1 MKKLLMIILVLL
13 AMNFC
18 TVSAESTVD
27 DVRIADG
34 TVIIEGTAD
43 KELAR
48 VGIVVIPN
56 AAQKNAENV
65 TAVGETVSGV
75 DGKFAITFKT
85 EGEKTLWNDGDC
97 TVFIRVK
104 GAEGTSKNFYYY
116 SENGKNSKISDFI
129 NAEAKR
135 ITMLDKND
143 AGYKTFK
150 EIGIRVDALTAEQMP
165 QLVETVSGSLT
176 SGMGEESFVTAM
188 NKGILAV
195 LIKENG
201 RDDAIK
207 SLMSVAFDDFMGL
220 DEGKKTWLSTALI
233 QNGPYSSAEIMDNA
247 YLKVQILYSINY
259 AQHSGLRD
267 LIINNEAILGI
278 ENEEKYKS
286 FSKLT
291 LLESGAV
298 CEKLAELLLPHNT
311 YTSQILMSH
320 LTTALPSSSYYS
332 GGANGGTSNRYN
344 SSGGGKSSNDGLAAV
359 TTTPPASIGLGAA
372 DSAFDDLA
380 SVSWATEAIN
390 ALYSKNIINGIG
402 ERKFEPDRSVTRE
415 EFITMLVKAAELKAS
430 DISID
435 FRDVEAGAWYYD
447 MVNIAYIN
455 GITEGIGDGLF
466 GTGLKITREDMA
478 VMVHRVFATK
488 ISNKNIAV
496 QFTDFDD
503 ISEYAKE
510 SVGQLCGAGIVS
522 GMTDGRFVP
531 KGDTTRAQA
540 AVILYKVL
548 GE

>member
-65 TAVGETVSGV
+65 TAVGETVSGE
-75 DGKFAITFKT
+75 DRKFAITFKT

-97 TVFIRVK
+97 TVYIRVK

-116 SENGKNSKISDFI
+116 SENGKNSEISDFI

-135 ITMLDKND
+135 IAMLDKND

-176 SGMGEESFVTAM
+176 SGMEEESFVTAM

-201 RDDAIK
+201 REDAIK
-207 SLMSVAFDDFMGL
+207 SLMAVAFDDFMGL

-311 YTSQILMSH
+311 YTSQTLMSH

-540 AVILYKVL
+540 AVILYRVL

>member
-27 DVRIADG
+27 DVRVADG
-34 TVIIEGTAD
+34 TVIIEGTTD
-43 KELAR
+43 KEWAR

-65 TAVGETVSGV
+65 TAVGETVSGE
-75 DGKFAITFKT
+75 DRKFAITFKT

-97 TVFIRVK
+97 TVYIRVK

-116 SENGKNSKISDFI
+116 SENGKNSEISDFI

-135 ITMLDKND
+135 IAMLDKND

-201 RDDAIK
+201 REDAIK
-207 SLMSVAFDDFMGL
+207 SLMAVAFDDFMGL

-259 AQHSGLRD
+259 AQHSVLRD

-344 SSGGGKSSNDGLAAV
+344 SSGGGKSSNDGLATV
-359 TTTPPASIGLGAA
+359 TATPPASIGLGAA
-372 DSAFDDLA
+372 DSAFDDLD

-415 EFITMLVKAAELKAS
+415 EFITMLVKAAKLKAS

>member
-18 TVSAESTVD
+18 TASAESTVD

-116 SENGKNSKISDFI
+116 SENGKNSEISDFI

-135 ITMLDKND
+135 IAMLDKND

-201 RDDAIK
+201 KEDAIK
-207 SLMSVAFDDFMGL
+207 TLMADAFDDFMGL
-220 DEGKKTWLSTALI
+220 DEEKKTWLSTALI

-311 YTSQILMSH
+311 YTSQTLMSH

-332 GGANGGTSNRYN
+332 GSANGGTSNRYS

>member
-65 TAVGETVSGV
+65 TAVGETVSGE
-75 DGKFAITFKT
+75 DRKFAITFKA

-97 TVFIRVK
+97 TVYIRVK

-116 SENGKNSKISDFI
+116 SENGKNSEISDFI

-135 ITMLDKND
+135 IAMLDKND

-176 SGMGEESFVTAM
+176 SGMEEESFVTAM

-201 RDDAIK
+201 REDAIK
-207 SLMSVAFDDFMGL
+207 SLMAVAFDDFMGL

-311 YTSQILMSH
+311 YTSQTLMSH

-415 EFITMLVKAAELKAS
+415 EFITMLVKAAKLKAS